1 MAGKKP
7 AKPEKDKKAAGK
19 GDGAGGG
26 GIMTLVPKVM
36 GALSVVSGAV
46 LLAGLYDVGHLGLV
60 HMLEGIAIVLVPV
73 YLVGALAAIFMGG
86 KAAAAMPG
94 AEGTEGGMAEQLH
107 ELQTKVNAR
116 LTSFQSTLDAMT
128 GQDYEKILAENKELR
143 AQLDAIRAAEKEQ
156 IDQQVE
162 LLRAKN
168 AELEEHIR
176 KWAIQS
182 VENAINGNGDDG
194 SNGDSV
200 NVAA

>member
-7 AKPEKDKKAAGK
+7 AKSEKDRKPAGK

-26 GIMTLVPKVM
+26 GIMALIPKIM
-36 GALSVVSGAV
+36 GAVSVTAGAV

-60 HMLEGIAIVLVPV
+60 HVLEGFAVFLVPL
-73 YLVGALAAIFMGG
+73 YLAGALAAIFMGG
-86 KAAAAMPG
+86 KTVAPGAGGEG
-94 AEGTEGGMAEQLH
+94 AEGGLAEQLQ
-107 ELQTKVNAR
+107 ELQAKVNAR
-116 LTSFQSTLDAMT
+116 LSSFQSTLDVVT

-162 LLRAKN
+162 MLRAKN
-168 AELEEHIR
+168 AELEEQIR

-182 VENAINGNGDDG
+182 VENAINGEGGGD
-194 SNGDSV
+194 NGDSV

>member
-7 AKPEKDKKAAGK
+7 AKPEKDKKAAGN

-26 GIMTLVPKVM
+26 IMTLAPKIM
-36 GALSVVSGAV
+36 GALSVLSGAA

-60 HMLEGIAIVLVPV
+60 HMLEGVAIVLVPL

-86 KAAAAMPG
+86 KAAAAMAG
-94 AEGTEGGMAEQLH
+94 GEGTDGVMAEQLH
-107 ELQTKVNAR
+107 ELQSKVNAR

-162 LLRAKN
+162 MLRAKN
-168 AELEEHIR
+168 AELEEQIR

-182 VENAINGNGDDG
+182 VENAINGDG
-194 SNGDSV
+194 VGNGDSV

>member
-7 AKPEKDKKAAGK
+7 AKPEKDKKAAGT

-26 GIMTLVPKVM
+26 GIMKLVPKIM
-36 GALSVVSGAV
+36 GALSVLSGAV

-60 HMLEGIAIVLVPV
+60 HMLEGVAIVLVPL

-86 KAAAAMPG
+86 TAGPAVTAGEGMDG
-94 AEGTEGGMAEQLH
+94 AMAEQLH

-116 LTSFQSTLDAMT
+116 LSSFQGTLDAMT

-168 AELEEHIR
+168 AELEEQIR

-182 VENAINGNGDDG
+182 VGNAINGDG
-194 SNGDSV
+194 RNGDSV